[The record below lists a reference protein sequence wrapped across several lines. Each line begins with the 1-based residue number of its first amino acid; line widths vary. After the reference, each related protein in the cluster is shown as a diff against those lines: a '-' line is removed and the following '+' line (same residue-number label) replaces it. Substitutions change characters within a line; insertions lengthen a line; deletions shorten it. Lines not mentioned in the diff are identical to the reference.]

1 MDSKTD
7 MSGEALTSQQVK
19 EAYFTASQ
27 RQLVWTRFK
36 KHRAAM
42 TAAMVLIFLAL
53 TGIFAPFLSPYDPTM
68 AGRNKDYLNGAP
80 TVPMFCDKNGCSIRP
95 FLHTVER
102 ERSLKTNFR
111 WVETVN
117 EDKRR
122 YVEFFVT
129 GSQYKLLGFIP
140 ANIHLFGASE
150 GSIHLFGTDASG
162 KDIFSRT
169 LHAIWTSLKVGSI
182 GVFISFVLALIIGG
196 ISGYYGG
203 WIDSIL
209 QMITDAVR
217 TVPAIPLF
225 MAIAAF
231 IPQTWT
237 AETRFFFISL
247 ILGLIGWP
255 TLARRVRTHLLSER
269 NQEYVLA
276 AQLCGASSS
285 HVIRRHLLPS
295 FTSYI
300 IVDLV
305 ISFPYMVLSETALS
319 FIGLGLKDPV
329 NSLGVMLQN
338 VTSADVL
345 MNYQWYF
352 IPVIFFI
359 ALVMA
364 FVFVGDGLRDAA
376 DPYSNI
382 SK

>member
-1 MDSKTD
+1 MTDQTTDPTAMDAD
-7 MSGEALTSQQVK
+7 QLAK

-27 RQLVWTRFK
+27 GQLIWARFK
-36 KHRAAM
+36 KQRAAM
-42 TAAMVLIFLAL
+42 IAASVLLVL
-53 TGIFAPFLSPYDPTM
+53 VLSGIFAPFLSPYDPTI
-68 AGRNKDYLNGAP
+68 AGKDKDYTNGAP
-80 TVPMFCDKNGCSIRP
+80 QIPEFCDINGCSLRP
-95 FLHTVER
+95 FVHAVER
-102 ERSLKTNFR
+102 ERSMATNFR
-111 WVETVN
+111 WVTKVN
-117 EDKRR
+117 EDKRI
-122 YVEFFVT
+122 YVEFFAE
-129 GSQYKLLGFIP
+129 GWEYKLFGFIP
-140 ANIHLFGASE
+140 MDTHLFGSPD
-150 GSIHLFGTDASG
+150 GFIHIFGTDLSG
-162 KDIFSRT
+162 KDIYSRT
-169 LHAIWTSLKVGSI
+169 LHAIWTSMKVGSI
-182 GVFISFVLALIIGG
+182 GVFIAFVLALIIGG

-225 MAIAAF
+225 MAVAAF
-231 IPQTWT
+231 MPPELS
-237 AETRFFFISL
+237 AEARFFYISL
-247 ILGLIGWP
+247 ILGFIGWP
-255 TLARRVRTHLLSER
+255 TLARRVRTHLLTER

-276 AQLCGASSS
+276 AQLCGAPAG

-345 MNYQWYF
+345 LNYQWYF

-376 DPYSNI
+376 DPYSDTH
-382 SK
+382 K

>member
-1 MDSKTD
+1 MTDQTTDPTAMDAD
-7 MSGEALTSQQVK
+7 QLAK

-27 RQLVWTRFK
+27 GQLIWARFK
-36 KHRAAM
+36 KQRAAM
-42 TAAMVLIFLAL
+42 IAASVLLVL
-53 TGIFAPFLSPYDPTM
+53 VLSGIFAPFLSPYDPTI
-68 AGRNKDYLNGAP
+68 AGKDKDYTNGAP
-80 TVPMFCDKNGCSIRP
+80 QIPEFCDINGCSLRP
-95 FLHTVER
+95 FVHAVER
-102 ERSLKTNFR
+102 ERSMATNFR
-111 WVETVN
+111 WVTKVN
-117 EDKRR
+117 EDKRI
-122 YVEFFVT
+122 YVEFLVE
-129 GSQYKLLGFIP
+129 GWEYKLFGFIP
-140 ANIHLFGASE
+140 MDTHLFGSSD
-150 GSIHLFGTDASG
+150 GFIHIFGTDSTG
-162 KDIFSRT
+162 KDIYSRT
-169 LHAIWTSLKVGSI
+169 LHAIWTSMKVGSI
-182 GVFISFVLALIIGG
+182 GVFIAFVLALIIGG

-203 WIDSIL
+203 WIDSVL

-225 MAIAAF
+225 MAVAAF
-231 IPQTWT
+231 MPPELS
-237 AETRFFFISL
+237 AEARFFYISL
-247 ILGLIGWP
+247 ILGFIGWP
-255 TLARRVRTHLLSER
+255 TLARRVRTHLLTER

-276 AQLCGASSS
+276 AQLCGAPAG

-345 MNYQWYF
+345 LNYQWYF

-376 DPYSNI
+376 DPYSDTH
-382 SK
+382 K